1 MAGGKETPRQKMIG
15 MMYLVLTALLALNVS
30 KEILEAFVLVNE
42 GLENTTVSFQD
53 KIDVQYN
60 SFQASYEENP
70 AKVGPYWNKALKIQ
84 QMSNDIDAYLSVV
97 KARVMAGTEEG
108 DPAKYEELNYLGKD
122 ARGRDT
128 VISLALMNSKD
139 NYDATTH
146 LLIGGEANSPI
157 DGEYSALEI
166 QGKLEAYRELL
177 KETVE
182 GSPDLQARFD
192 QVFDFQVTKAK
203 TGETQSWV
211 VKNFFHQTLAATV
224 TLLSKCQADVKT
236 TESDAVSYLL
246 QSVDAASF
254 KFNKLMAVVNTR
266 SNLIALGDS
275 FKADVF
281 LAAYDST
288 KFPTILY
295 GENEENL
302 KNEIKVVDGVGRF
315 GIRPSGVGE
324 KSWKGVIKYETSTG
338 VLDFPFE
345 MNYKVSDADAVID
358 PSAMNVV
365 YRGIP
370 NPISVSVPGADSDG
384 LRVSCSIGGVKLVP
398 KGKGKYEITVP
409 AGVKARELSLSVSA
423 PTPSGGMKNVGTKV
437 FRLKSIPIAE
447 PEFAGKFP
455 SDNVISRGQLKAADK
470 LRAFL
475 KNFVFDG
482 LSAEVVSFN
491 LSYSSGGLVKDITS
505 NSNRITS
512 EMKGV
517 IGSMR
522 PGQVISFTN
531 IRVKGADGVV
541 NKASSLT
548 FKIA

>member
-70 AKVGPYWNKALKIQ
+70 TKVTPYWNKALKVQ
-84 QMSNDIDAYLSVV
+84 QMANELNSYLNVV
-97 KARVMAGTEEG
+97 KARVMAGTEAG

-122 ARGRDT
+122 GRGRDT
-128 VISLALMNSKD
+128 VIDLALMNSKD

-166 QGKLEAYRELL
+166 QGKLEVYRDLL
-177 KETVE
+177 KETVS
-182 GSPDLQARFD
+182 GSPELQARFD
-192 QVFDFQVTKAK
+192 QVFNFEDTKAK
-203 TGETQSWV
+203 TGEKQSWV

-236 TESDAVSYLL
+236 CESDAISFLM

-254 KFNKLMAVVNTR
+254 KFNKLLPVVNTR
-266 SNLIALGDS
+266 SSLVALGDS
-275 FKADVF
+275 FKADIF
-281 LAAYDST
+281 LAAFDST
-288 KFPTILY
+288 KFPQILY
-295 GENEENL
+295 GENEDNM
-302 KNEIKVVDGVGRF
+302 KNEIKVIDGVGRF
-315 GIRPSGVGE
+315 GLRPSGVGE
-324 KSWKGVIKYETSTG
+324 KSWKGVIKYETQAG
-338 VLDFPFE
+338 VTDYPFE
-345 MNYKVSDADAVID
+345 INYKVSDADAVID
-358 PSAMNVV
+358 PSAMNVI

-370 NPISVSVPGADSDG
+370 NPISASVPGADSDE
-384 LRVSCSIGGVKLVP
+384 LRLSCSVGGVKLTP

-409 AGVKARELSLSVSA
+409 ASIKAREISLSVSA
-423 PTPSGGMKNVGTKV
+423 PNPNGDMKPAGTKT
-437 FRLKSIPIAE
+437 FRLKNIPIAE

-455 SDNVISRGQLKAADK
+455 SDNVIGRGQLRASDK
-470 LRAFL
+470 IRARL
-475 KNFVFDG
+475 KDFVFDG
-482 LSAEVVSFN
+482 LSAKVVSFTM
-491 LSYSSGGLVKDITS
+491 SYAAGGLTKDLRS
-505 NSNRITS
+505 NNDQLTS

-517 IGSMR
+517 IGTMR
-522 PGQVISFTN
+522 PGQIISFTN
-531 IRVKGADGVV
+531 IKVQGADGVV
-541 NKASSLT
+541 NKAASLT

>member
-30 KEILEAFVLVNE
+30 KEILEAFVLVND

-70 AKVGPYWNKALKIQ
+70 TKVGPYWNKALKIQ
-84 QMSNDIDAYLSVV
+84 QMANELNAYISVV

-108 DPAKYEELNYLGKD
+108 DPEKYTELNYIGKNS
-122 ARGRDT
+122 RGRDT
-128 VISLALMNSKD
+128 LINLGKMNSKD
-139 NYDATTH
+139 NYNEPTH
-146 LLIGGEANSPI
+146 YLIGGEANSPI
-157 DGEYSALEI
+157 EGEYTAVEV
-166 QGKLEAYRELL
+166 QRKLEAYRELL
-177 KETVE
+177 KETVN
-182 GSPDLQARFD
+182 GSPELQARFD
-192 QVFDFQVTKAK
+192 QVFNFEDTKAK
-203 TGETQSWV
+203 TGENETWI
-211 VKNFFHQTLAATV
+211 VKNFFHQTLAATI

-236 TESDAVSYLL
+236 TESDAISYLL

-295 GENEENL
+295 GENEDNL

-315 GIRPSGVGE
+315 GIRPSGIGE

-338 VLDFPFE
+338 VLNFPFE

-384 LRVSCSIGGVKLVP
+384 LSVSCSIGGIKLVP

-409 AGVKARELSLSVSA
+409 ASVKARELTLSVSA
-423 PTPSGGMKNVGTKV
+423 PAPNGGMKNVGSKI

-447 PEFAGKFP
+447 PEFGGKFP
-455 SDNVISRGQLKAADK
+455 SDNVIQRGVLKEVDK

-475 KNFVFDG
+475 KDFVFDG
-482 LSAEVVSFN
+482 LSAEVVSFS

-505 NSNRITS
+505 NSDRITS
-512 EMKGV
+512 EMKGI

-531 IRVKGADGVV
+531 IRVRGADGVV